1 VPTDHPLRAIRVMT
15 DDALRRMSPR
25 FEALYA
31 STGRPSVPPERLLR
45 ALLLQVLYSVC
56 SERLLMEQL
65 QYKLLFRWLWVSTW
79 MMRSGRRRRSRRI
92 ESACSTGTSRAPS
105 LRTSSSRRA
114 CDDCYR
120 TTFHGR
126 RHAGLPEQ
134 SAVGVGG

>member
-1 VPTDHPLRAIRVMT
+1 MPTDHPLRAIRVMT

-79 MMRSGRRRRSRRI
+79 MMRSGRRRRS
-92 ESACSTGTSRAPS
+92 SP
-105 LRTSSSRRA
+105 
-114 CDDCYR
+114 
-120 TTFHGR
+120 GR
-126 RHAGLPEQ
+126 PRCW
-134 SAVGVGG
+134 